1 MALVFRWSETKAKL
15 NLSKHKIGF
24 EEAKTV
30 FNDPFVVTFPDEYH
44 SDDEERYISIGGS
57 THNRLLVVV
66 YTEHDKPDGTL
77 VIRIISSRK
86 ATTLERV
93 TYETESG

>member
-30 FNDPFVVTFPDEYH
+30 FNDPFVRSLFPMSIILMTKNVT
-44 SDDEERYISIGGS
+44 
-57 THNRLLVVV
+57 
-66 YTEHDKPDGTL
+66 
-77 VIRIISSRK
+77 
-86 ATTLERV
+86 
-93 TYETESG
+93 

>member
-15 NLSKHKIGF
+15 NRSKHRIGF

-30 FNDPFVVTFPDEYH
+30 FNDPLLVTFPDEYH
-44 SDDEERYISIGGS
+44 SEDEERYISIGAS
-57 THNRLLVVV
+57 THSRLLVVV
-66 YTEHDKPDGTL
+66 HTEYEKPDGTL